1 MTPDERITIPES
13 GLNFGP
19 FDASGLLWFERS
31 PVYLGLPSS
40 HGVKM
45 AEFAWVKISGDRCMT
60 YVVEAQASFPRP
72 ANSEAAIQ
80 ELKEKFAN
88 AMALIASLKAGLH
101 AAHDT
106 ALPTSFQSHSMADLA
121 HQLVL
126 VIPDIPSEQCE
137 GVRVL
142 LARGLRS
149 ITSLWDLDDPAI
161 VVMNRQIAIRQGL
174 IHANANS

>member
-126 VIPDIPSEQCE
+126 ASQTFPVSSARVYGCCWQEVCGQSPPSGTWMIQP
-137 GVRVL
+137 
-142 LARGLRS
+142 
-149 ITSLWDLDDPAI
+149 LW
-161 VVMNRQIAIRQGL
+161 
-174 IHANANS
+174 S